1 MKICFC
7 RVDNRLLH
15 GQVTNAWTSKYKI
28 KHIFVVDDELYKD
41 DIARR
46 VLMLASP
53 VGVNTGVCS
62 IDQMMGILQQEEV
75 RQNDAK
81 AAILLKT
88 VEDARRLFRKTG
100 KVTDVLVLGG
110 ISCGIGRRKVCERL
124 FLSDDEK
131 EAVKDIAGR
140 YNIRVEHQILPGDP
154 PIDVVRCL
162 ENNG

>member
-15 GQVTNAWTSKYKI
+15 GQVTNAWTKKYKI
-28 KHIFVVDDELYKD
+28 RHIFVVDDELCKD

-46 VLMLASP
+46 VLTLASP
-53 VGVNTGVCS
+53 AKVNTRVCS
-62 IDQMMGILQQEEV
+62 ADQMLNVLEQKEV

-88 VEDARRLFRKTG
+88 VENARKLFYKVG
-100 KVTDVLVLGG
+100 KMTDTLILGG
-110 ISCGIGRRKVCERL
+110 ISCGIGRHRVCERL
-124 FLSDDEK
+124 FLSEEEK
-131 EAVKDIAGR
+131 EAVKDIAGKYDVR
-140 YNIRVEHQILPGDP
+140 IEHQILPGDP

-162 ENNG
+162 EQN